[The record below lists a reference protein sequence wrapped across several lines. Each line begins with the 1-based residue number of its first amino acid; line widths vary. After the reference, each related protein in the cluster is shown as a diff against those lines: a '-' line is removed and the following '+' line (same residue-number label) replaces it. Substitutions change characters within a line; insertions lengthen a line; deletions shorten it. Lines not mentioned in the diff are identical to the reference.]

1 MADDDLGPCI
11 LDSDG
16 LDLAKSLLGAAA
28 GLGELLHGGPPR
40 GR

>member
-16 LDLAKSLLGAAA
+16 LDLARSLLGTAAR
-28 GLGELLHGGPPR
+28 LVL
-40 GR
+40 